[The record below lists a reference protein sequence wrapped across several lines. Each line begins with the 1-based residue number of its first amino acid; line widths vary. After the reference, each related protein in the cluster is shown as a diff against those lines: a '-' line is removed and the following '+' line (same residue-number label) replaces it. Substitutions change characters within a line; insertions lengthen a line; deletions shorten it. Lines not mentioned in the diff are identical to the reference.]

1 MKYMLRLYRF
11 VKPVCIYTSYLF
23 TSLTVL
29 YMAGGKMTGWV
40 LPFNPG
46 ILWGLFVFSL
56 GSIGL
61 GRVILG
67 TRLLGRA
74 AYFVRLV
81 LYVCGMVLWGYLCLD
96 TACLFY
102 EPEPGARATLIFALA
117 AGVICGVVFELFN
130 RYRTHMYNTL
140 LEEYKRRKSL

>member
-1 MKYMLRLYRF
+1 MKYIIRLYRF

-29 YMAGGKMTGWV
+29 YLAGGQATGWV

-67 TRLLGRA
+67 TRLLGRT
-74 AYFVRLV
+74 AYFARLI
-81 LYVCGMVLWGYLCLD
+81 LYVCGMALWGYLCLD

-102 EPEPGARATLIFALA
+102 VPEPGARTALFLALA
-117 AGVICGVVFELFN
+117 AGVICCVCFELFN
-130 RYRTHMYNTL
+130 RYRAYMYNTL
-140 LEEYKRRKSL
+140 LEEYKRRKRL